1 MKKLSII
8 IFLIGLVGLF
18 SCKKYETKAVL
29 QSPAP
34 PVLNLAAG
42 DTVVLKITD
51 ADSLITFTWSA
62 ADFGLQLVTTYNLQ
76 MDKQGNDFKD
86 AVSIGTV
93 TSAKSLTILTKDLN
107 NKLLSMEFNP
117 DQPAPMALEFRVQ
130 ATVSSNTDP
139 VNSAAVKKVM
149 TPYYVKIIYPLLF
162 VPGNYQGWNPADS
175 TTVVYSVK
183 SNDQYEGYIW
193 MSSSAPAYKYCVG
206 NSWTTNYGDD
216 GQDGTLDLNSSS
228 DIVVSP
234 PVPGYYHLTAN
245 MVAKTHTYL
254 RTEWSVIGDATPG
267 GWDTDTDMAY
277 DSIAKTWNVTL
288 NLTAANLKFRANH
301 AWDLNYGDD
310 GANGSLDFNGANI
323 AVPADGNYTVTLNL
337 SGAIFRYN
345 LKKN

>member
-18 SCKKYETKAVL
+18 SCKKDETKAVL

-130 ATVSSNTDP
+130 ATVSSNTNP

-193 MSSSAPAYKYCVG
+193 MSSSAPAYKYTVG
-206 NSWTTNYGDD
+206 PTWTTNYGDD
-216 GQDGTLDLNSSS
+216 GADLTLDVNGA
-228 DIVVSP
+228 DIKPGVG
-234 PVPGYYHLTAN
+234 GYYHLTAN

-288 NLTAANLKFRANH
+288 NLTAANIKFRANH

-337 SGAIFRYN
+337 SGAIFRYK
-345 LKKN
+345 LQKN